1 MLSLYVWGLLRPEYL
16 LFILVGDP
24 GQTLLQCRISWTR
37 IIHSMYSVSLL
48 PSGSMNSLPGRAALS
63 LCRRTATGGMMR
75 VLSGAPAAGVLSA
88 DRASFQA
95 VRVCHSG
102 TSRKPTVN
110 TKKRGYDITRNPY
123 LNKVSTRLFC
133 ITASPIQSEASSTS
147 YNASCICLISG
158 NDGIQWVFHCRL
170 CLLLLWISHF
180 YFRSM

>member
-1 MLSLYVWGLLRPEYL
+1 MWGLLRPEHL

-37 IIHSMYSVSLL
+37 VIHSMSSVSLL

-63 LCRRTATGGMMR
+63 LCRRTATGGMI
-75 VLSGAPAAGVLSA
+75 GVLSA

-102 TSRKPTVN
+102 TSHKPSVN

-123 LNKVSTRLFC
+123 LNKVSTRLSC

-147 YNASCICLISG
+147 YNASCTCLISG

-170 CLLLLWISHF
+170 CLLLLLLWISHF